1 MTEEELQQRLIQL
14 EAYLAAPSQA
24 QAKKYLDNPFEFPEN
39 YHVGNESIAEYIAA
53 TNELRNIKYQ
63 LMTPDQQQQ
72 HDEEWEKI
80 RIRHE
85 NE

>member
-1 MTEEELQQRLIQL
+1 MTEEDLRARLIEL
-14 EAYLAAPSQA
+14 EAYLAAPAQA

-39 YHVGNESIAEYIAA
+39 YHLGNQSIADYRAA
-53 TNELRNIKYQ
+53 EIELGNIKYQ
-63 LMTPDQQQQ
+63 LMTPEQQQQ

-85 NE
+85 GE